1 MNWFR
6 RILTLALAALPM
18 FAAAQAWP
26 SKPIKLILPFPAG
39 GQTDAVVRYYAQK
52 AEVTLGQSIVVEN
65 KPGVN
70 SVIGTQE
77 VARAPSDGYTLLFN
91 MTAIVSNPVLIPA
104 SVKYDALQDFAPIQ
118 RTYELYAV
126 LAVPASSP
134 YKTLAEFVAAAKASP
149 QPFTYGTTG
158 HASSSHYFVEM
169 LAKQAGLTMV
179 HVPYKGEA
187 PLLPDLISGRVQ
199 AGIVS
204 GASIKQF
211 AGANGVR
218 PLAISGNKRLA
229 LLPDVPTFKELGYE
243 GIGNESFAGF
253 FAPAGTP
260 KAIVDKLNQ
269 EFNRIS
275 ALPETRERLA
285 PLVLEPAPAS
295 TPEQFLGVMK
305 SAHAEWVNNS
315 KQVDLKPL

>member
-1 MNWFR
+1 MNLFR
-6 RILTLALAALPM
+6 RILVLAAAVLPM
-18 FAAAQAWP
+18 LAAAQAWP
-26 SKPIKLILPFPAG
+26 TKPIKLILPFPPG

-52 AEVTLGQSIVVEN
+52 AEATLGQSIVVEN

-91 MTAIVSNPVLIPA
+91 MPAIVSNPVLLPDVA
-104 SVKYDALQDFAPIQ
+104 KYDAMRDFTPIY
-118 RTYELYAV
+118 RAYELYAV
-126 LAVPASSP
+126 FAVPASSP

-169 LAKQAGLTMV
+169 LAKQAKLTMV

-204 GASIKQF
+204 GAAIKQF
-211 AGANGVR
+211 AGANGLR
-218 PLAISGNKRLA
+218 PLAVSGNKRLA

-243 GIGNESFAGF
+243 GIGNESFADF

-269 EFNRIS
+269 EFARIS

-285 PLVLEPAPAS
+285 PLVLEPVPPG

-305 SAHAEWVNNS
+305 SAQAEWVNNS
-315 KQVDLKPL
+315 KIVDLKPL

>member
-1 MNWFR
+1 MNLFR
-6 RILTLALAALPM
+6 RILVLAAAVLPM
-18 FAAAQAWP
+18 LAAAQAWP
-26 SKPIKLILPFPAG
+26 TKPIKLILPFPPG

-52 AEVTLGQSIVVEN
+52 AEATLGQSIVVEN

-91 MTAIVSNPVLIPA
+91 MTAIVSNPVLLPDVA
-104 SVKYDALQDFAPIQ
+104 KYDALRDFTPIY
-118 RTYELYAV
+118 RAYELYAV
-126 LAVPASSP
+126 LAVPASAP
-134 YKTLAEFVAAAKASP
+134 YKTLADFVAAAKASP

-169 LAKQAGLTMV
+169 LAKQAKLTLV

-204 GASIKQF
+204 GAAIKQF
-211 AGANGVR
+211 AGANGLR
-218 PLAISGNKRLA
+218 PLAVSGNKRLA

-253 FAPAGTP
+253 FAPAATP

-269 EFNRIS
+269 EFARIS

-285 PLVLEPAPAS
+285 PLVLEPATPG

-305 SAHAEWVNNS
+305 SAQAEWVNNS
-315 KQVDLKPL
+315 KIVDLKPL

>member
-1 MNWFR
+1 MNLFR
-6 RILTLALAALPM
+6 RILVLAAAVLPM
-18 FAAAQAWP
+18 LAAAQAWP
-26 SKPIKLILPFPAG
+26 TKPIKLILPFPPG

-52 AEVTLGQSIVVEN
+52 AEATLGQSIVVEN

-91 MTAIVSNPVLIPA
+91 MTAIVSNPVLLPDVA
-104 SVKYDALQDFAPIQ
+104 RYDAMRDFTPIY
-118 RTYELYAV
+118 RAYELYAV
-126 LAVPASSP
+126 FAVPASSP

-169 LAKQAGLTMV
+169 LAKQAKLTMV

-204 GASIKQF
+204 GAAIKQF
-211 AGANGVR
+211 AGANGLR
-218 PLAISGNKRLA
+218 PLAVSGNKRLA

-269 EFNRIS
+269 EFARIS

-285 PLVLEPAPAS
+285 PLVLEPA
-295 TPEQFLGVMK
+295 TPGTSEQFLGVMK
-305 SAHAEWVNNS
+305 SAQAEWVNNS
-315 KQVDLKPL
+315 RQVDLKPL

>member
-1 MNWFR
+1 MNLFR
-6 RILTLALAALPM
+6 RILVLAAAVLPM
-18 FAAAQAWP
+18 LAAAQAWP
-26 SKPIKLILPFPAG
+26 TKPIKLILPFPPG

-52 AEVTLGQSIVVEN
+52 AEATLGQSIVVEN

-91 MTAIVSNPVLIPA
+91 MTAIVSNPVLLPDVA
-104 SVKYDALQDFAPIQ
+104 KYDAMRDFTPIY
-118 RTYELYAV
+118 RAYELYAV
-126 LAVPASSP
+126 FAVPASAP

-169 LAKQAGLTMV
+169 LAKQAKLTMV
-179 HVPYKGEA
+179 HVPYKGDA

-204 GASIKQF
+204 GAAIKQF
-211 AGANGVR
+211 AGANGLR
-218 PLAISGNKRLA
+218 PLAVSGNKRLA
-229 LLPDVPTFKELGYE
+229 LLPDVPAFKELGYE

-269 EFNRIS
+269 EFARIS

-285 PLVLEPAPAS
+285 PLVLEPVPPG

-305 SAHAEWVNNS
+305 SAQAEWVNNS
-315 KQVDLKPL
+315 KIVDLKPL

>member
-1 MNWFR
+1 MNLFR
-6 RILTLALAALPM
+6 RILVLAAAVLPM
-18 FAAAQAWP
+18 LAAAQAWP
-26 SKPIKLILPFPAG
+26 TKPIKLILPFPPG

-52 AEVTLGQSIVVEN
+52 AEATLGQSIVVEN

-91 MTAIVSNPVLIPA
+91 MTAIVSNPVLLPDVA
-104 SVKYDALQDFAPIQ
+104 KYDAMRDFTPIY
-118 RTYELYAV
+118 RAYELYAV
-126 LAVPASSP
+126 FAVPASSP

-169 LAKQAGLTMV
+169 LAKQAKLTMV

-199 AGIVS
+199 AGVVS
-204 GASIKQF
+204 GAAIKQF
-211 AGANGVR
+211 AGANGLR
-218 PLAISGNKRLA
+218 PLAVSGNKRLA

-269 EFNRIS
+269 EFARIS

-285 PLVLEPAPAS
+285 PLVLEPVPPG

-305 SAHAEWVNNS
+305 SAQAEWVNNS
-315 KQVDLKPL
+315 KIVDLKPL

>member
-1 MNWFR
+1 MNLFR
-6 RILTLALAALPM
+6 RILVLAAAVLPM
-18 FAAAQAWP
+18 LAAAQAWP
-26 SKPIKLILPFPAG
+26 TKPIKLILPFPPG

-52 AEVTLGQSIVVEN
+52 AEATLGQSILVEN

-91 MTAIVSNPVLIPA
+91 MTAIVSNPVLLPDVA
-104 SVKYDALQDFAPIQ
+104 KYDAIRDFTPIQ
-118 RTYELYAV
+118 RAYELYAV

-134 YKTLAEFVAAAKASP
+134 YKTLADFVAAAKASP

-169 LAKQAGLTMV
+169 LAKQAKLTMV

-204 GASIKQF
+204 GAAIKQF
-211 AGANGVR
+211 SGANGLR
-218 PLAISGNKRLA
+218 PLAVSGNKRLA
-229 LLPDVPTFKELGYE
+229 LLPDVPTFKELGYD

-269 EFNRIS
+269 EFARIS

-285 PLVLEPAPAS
+285 PLVLEPATPG

-305 SAHAEWVNNS
+305 SAQAEWVNNS
-315 KQVDLKPL
+315 RQVDLKPL

>member
-1 MNWFR
+1 MNLFR
-6 RILTLALAALPM
+6 RILVLAAAVLPM
-18 FAAAQAWP
+18 LAAAQAWP
-26 SKPIKLILPFPAG
+26 TKPIKLILPFPPG

-52 AEVTLGQSIVVEN
+52 AEATLGQSIVVEN

-91 MTAIVSNPVLIPA
+91 MTAIVSNPVLLPDVA
-104 SVKYDALQDFAPIQ
+104 KYDALRDFTPIY
-118 RTYELYAV
+118 RAYELYAV
-126 LAVPASSP
+126 FAVPASSP

-169 LAKQAGLTMV
+169 LAKQAKLTMV

-229 LLPDVPTFKELGYE
+229 LLPDVPTFKELGFD

-253 FAPAGTP
+253 FAPAATP

-269 EFNRIS
+269 EFARIS

-285 PLVLEPAPAS
+285 PLVLEPATPG

-305 SAHAEWVNNS
+305 SAQAEWVNNS
-315 KQVDLKPL
+315 RQVDLKPL

>member
-1 MNWFR
+1 MNLFR
-6 RILTLALAALPM
+6 RILVLAAAVLPM
-18 FAAAQAWP
+18 LAAAQAWP
-26 SKPIKLILPFPAG
+26 TKPIKLILPFPPG

-52 AEVTLGQSIVVEN
+52 AEATLGQSILVEN

-91 MTAIVSNPVLIPA
+91 MTAIVSNPVLLPDVA
-104 SVKYDALQDFAPIQ
+104 KYDAIRDFTPIQ
-118 RTYELYAV
+118 RAYELYAV

-134 YKTLAEFVAAAKASP
+134 YKTLADFVAAAKASP

-169 LAKQAGLTMV
+169 LAKQAKLTMV

-204 GASIKQF
+204 GAAIKQF
-211 AGANGVR
+211 SGANGLR
-218 PLAISGNKRLA
+218 PLAVSGNKRLA
-229 LLPDVPTFKELGYE
+229 LLPDVPTFKELGYD

-269 EFNRIS
+269 EFARIS

-285 PLVLEPAPAS
+285 PLVLEPAPPG
-295 TPEQFLGVMK
+295 TPEQFLAVMK
-305 SAHAEWVNNS
+305 SAQAEWVNNS
-315 KQVDLKPL
+315 KIVDLKPL

>member
-1 MNWFR
+1 MRDF
-6 RILTLALAALPM
+6 T
-18 FAAAQAWP
+18 
-26 SKPIKLILPFPAG
+26 PI
-39 GQTDAVVRYYAQK
+39 Y
-52 AEVTLGQSIVVEN
+52 
-65 KPGVN
+65 
-70 SVIGTQE
+70 
-77 VARAPSDGYTLLFN
+77 RA
-91 MTAIVSNPVLIPA
+91 
-104 SVKYDALQDFAPIQ
+104 
-118 RTYELYAV
+118 YELYAV
-126 LAVPASSP
+126 FAVPASSP

-169 LAKQAGLTMV
+169 LAKQAKLTMV

-204 GASIKQF
+204 GAAIKQF
-211 AGANGVR
+211 ANANGVR
-218 PLAISGNKRLA
+218 PLAVSGNKRLA

-269 EFNRIS
+269 EFARIS

-285 PLVLEPAPAS
+285 PLVLEPA
-295 TPEQFLGVMK
+295 TPGTSEQFLGVMK
-305 SAHAEWVNNS
+305 SAQAEWVNNS
-315 KQVDLKPL
+315 RQVDLKPL

>member
-1 MNWFR
+1 MNLFR
-6 RILTLALAALPM
+6 RILVLAAAVLPM
-18 FAAAQAWP
+18 LAAAQAWP
-26 SKPIKLILPFPAG
+26 TKPIKLILPFPPG

-52 AEVTLGQSIVVEN
+52 AEATLGQSIVVEN

-91 MTAIVSNPVLIPA
+91 MTAIVSNPVLLPDVA
-104 SVKYDALQDFAPIQ
+104 KYDAMRDFTPIY
-118 RTYELYAV
+118 RAYELYAV
-126 LAVPASSP
+126 FAVPASSP
-134 YKTLAEFVAAAKASP
+134 YKTLAEFLAAAKASP

-169 LAKQAGLTMV
+169 LAKQAKLTMV

-204 GASIKQF
+204 GAAIKQF
-211 AGANGVR
+211 AGANGLR
-218 PLAISGNKRLA
+218 PLAVSGNKRLA

-269 EFNRIS
+269 EFARIS

-285 PLVLEPAPAS
+285 PLVLEPVPPG

-305 SAHAEWVNNS
+305 SAQAEWVNNS
-315 KQVDLKPL
+315 KIVDLKPL

>member
-1 MNWFR
+1 MNLFR
-6 RILTLALAALPM
+6 RILVLAAAVLPM
-18 FAAAQAWP
+18 LAAAQAWP
-26 SKPIKLILPFPAG
+26 TKPIKLILPFPPG

-52 AEVTLGQSIVVEN
+52 AEATLGQSIVVEN

-91 MTAIVSNPVLIPA
+91 MTAIVSNPVLLPDVA
-104 SVKYDALQDFAPIQ
+104 RYDAMRDFTPIY
-118 RTYELYAV
+118 RAYELYAV
-126 LAVPASSP
+126 FAVPASSP

-169 LAKQAGLTMV
+169 LAKQAKLTMV

-204 GASIKQF
+204 GAAIKQF
-211 AGANGVR
+211 AGANGLR
-218 PLAISGNKRLA
+218 PLAVSGNKRLA

-269 EFNRIS
+269 EFARIS

-285 PLVLEPAPAS
+285 PLVLEPVPPG

-305 SAHAEWVNNS
+305 SAQAEWVNNS
-315 KQVDLKPL
+315 KIVDLKPL

>member
-1 MNWFR
+1 MNLFR
-6 RILTLALAALPM
+6 RILVLAAAVLPM
-18 FAAAQAWP
+18 LAAAQAWP
-26 SKPIKLILPFPAG
+26 TKPIKLILPFPPG

-52 AEVTLGQSIVVEN
+52 AEATLGQSIVVEN

-91 MTAIVSNPVLIPA
+91 MTAIVSNPVLLPDVA
-104 SVKYDALQDFAPIQ
+104 KYDAMRDFTPIY
-118 RTYELYAV
+118 RAYELYAV
-126 LAVPASSP
+126 FAVPASAP

-169 LAKQAGLTMV
+169 LAKQAKLTLV

-204 GASIKQF
+204 GAAIKQF
-211 AGANGVR
+211 AGANGLR
-218 PLAISGNKRLA
+218 PLAVSGNKRLA
-229 LLPDVPTFKELGYE
+229 LLPDVPTFKELGYD

-269 EFNRIS
+269 EFARIS
-275 ALPETRERLA
+275 ALPETR
-285 PLVLEPAPAS
+285 
-295 TPEQFLGVMK
+295 
-305 SAHAEWVNNS
+305 
-315 KQVDLKPL
+315 

>member
-1 MNWFR
+1 
-6 RILTLALAALPM
+6 
-18 FAAAQAWP
+18 
-26 SKPIKLILPFPAG
+26 
-39 GQTDAVVRYYAQK
+39 
-52 AEVTLGQSIVVEN
+52 
-65 KPGVN
+65 
-70 SVIGTQE
+70 
-77 VARAPSDGYTLLFN
+77 
-91 MTAIVSNPVLIPA
+91 MTAIVSNPVLLPA
-104 SVKYDALQDFAPIQ
+104 TAKYDALQDFVPIY
-118 RTYELYAV
+118 RAYELYAV
-126 LAVPASSP
+126 FAVPSSAP

-169 LAKQAGLTMV
+169 LAKQAKLTMV

-187 PLLPDLISGRVQ
+187 PLLPDLIAGRVQ

-218 PLAISGNKRLA
+218 PLAVSGNKRLA

-253 FAPAGTP
+253 YAPAGTP

-269 EFNRIS
+269 EFARIS

-285 PLVLEPAPAS
+285 PLVLEPATPG

-305 SAHAEWVNNS
+305 SAQAEWVNNS
-315 KQVDLKPL
+315 RQVDLKPL

>member
-1 MNWFR
+1 MNLFR
-6 RILTLALAALPM
+6 RILVLAAAVLPLL
-18 FAAAQAWP
+18 AAAQAWP
-26 SKPIKLILPFPAG
+26 TKPIKLILPFPPG

-52 AEVTLGQSIVVEN
+52 AEATLGQSILVEN

-91 MTAIVSNPVLIPA
+91 MTAIVSNPVLLPDVA
-104 SVKYDALQDFAPIQ
+104 KYDAMRDFTPIY
-118 RTYELYAV
+118 RAYELYAV
-126 LAVPASSP
+126 FAVPASAP

-169 LAKQAGLTMV
+169 LAKQAKLTLV

-204 GASIKQF
+204 GAAIKQF
-211 AGANGVR
+211 AGANGLR
-218 PLAISGNKRLA
+218 PLAVSGNKRLA

-269 EFNRIS
+269 EFARIS

-285 PLVLEPAPAS
+285 PLVLEPA
-295 TPEQFLGVMK
+295 TPGTSEQFLGVMK
-305 SAHAEWVNNS
+305 SAQAEWVNNS
-315 KQVDLKPL
+315 RQVDLKPL